1 MMCLHLVTAR
11 LCLAFSL
18 SMASSWRLATA
29 YRTHSSPEDVPPRLV
44 RFSSLPFSSFASL
57 QFMPLPYEGKDETWA
72 TVASCCDY
80 FNETAVVAT
89 SQHYGGLLTPGL
101 ECGYDSK
108 MGGIGE
114 WGYEFQAFD
123 VQHFASSPCVN
134 LTLPSLALVGIKP
147 RTKLEALAKM
157 NAYYDCRLSAAT
169 SAPGAD
175 SSVFNLIG
183 HYFYAGLGVQRGHTA
198 LVASEIQENINS
210 IQCHYALTR
219 GAARQYSLPW
229 AIDVSPWD
237 AGFITDYS
245 VKRPWGAASAAGG
258 DGGHS
263 LSLFKRSWYL
273 SYLSGANSLIIE
285 AGGVS
290 TCSAA
295 YYCSPA
301 TF

>member
-1 MMCLHLVTAR
+1 M
-11 LCLAFSL
+11 L
-18 SMASSWRLATA
+18 SVCVCVRVFGAGAGG
-29 YRTHSSPEDVPPRLV
+29 Y
-44 RFSSLPFSSFASL
+44 RFSALPLSSFASL
-57 QFMPLPYEGKDETWA
+57 QFLPLPQGAGGPATWA
-72 TVASCCDY
+72 MVASCCNY

-89 SQHYGGLLTPGL
+89 SKHYGMPHWTSVLMPPLTSAHPNLPSPLGIGGLLTPGV

-123 VQHFASSPCVN
+123 FQHFGSSPCVN
-134 LTLPSLALVGIKP
+134 LTLPSLASAGIKP
-147 RTKLEALAKM
+147 RTKIEALARM
-157 NAYYDCRLSAAT
+157 DTYYDCRLAAAT

-175 SSVFNLIG
+175 PTVLNLIG

-210 IQCHYALTR
+210 IQAHYALTR

-263 LSLFKRSWYL
+263 PSLFKRSWYL
-273 SYLSGANSLIIE
+273 SYLSGANSLIVE

-290 TCSAA
+290 KCCS
-295 YYCSPA
+295 CLDD
-301 TF
+301 